1 MVGPR
6 VGVEARVHHP
16 VLAQQQELD
25 LLHLLHHLGQ
35 SRTARERVGHP
46 MRKLLEQERRI
57 EAHLHQAATVLL
69 PLLYCLS
76 VQNQIVQRSTSI
88 SMDLST
94 INLMHMGL
102 QKMKTQRMLQVCQR
116 MMRAMQKLQ
125 VQLCQSNHLKS

>member
-6 VGVEARVHHP
+6 VGVEVPVHHL
-16 VLAQQQELD
+16 VLVQQQELG

-35 SRTARERVGHP
+35 SRTAKERAGHL

-57 EAHLHQAATVLL
+57 EAHLRQEATVHL
-69 PLLYCLS
+69 PHLYCWS

-94 INLMHMGL
+94 ISLMHMGL
-102 QKMKTQRMLQVCQR
+102 QKMKTQRMLQVCQK
-116 MMRAMQKLQ
+116 MMRAMQKHQ
-125 VQLCQSNHLKS
+125 VQLFQ